1 MSSFTV
7 TATTSGVGR
16 MALAVT
22 VLTGA
27 AETQPGSTGADGA
40 ASLSITPAASGS
52 IVYGAAMDVAGN
64 WPATPVGSATF
75 IANSVDSTREF
86 ALLRSADVTV
96 ADTPVTLGMDIGGST
111 VPAIALCEILAS
123 GTLAED
129 ASSPAPVPGNV
140 NNDSFFG
147 TSRSTAAF
155 DPPPG
160 SLLVVMAASSG
171 GAGGDSTITITDTSG
186 LGLTW
191 VDQVHLGDFDSPVSV
206 AVFTAQMPGGDPP
219 LVSSQTLTLTANTE
233 THLESTDTRYNLIEI
248 ENQDPSAVVWVACDG
263 TTATVAGDGCLAVLP
278 GETLGFGNLLALGNA
293 GVPGEVPGDGWTAQ
307 QFVVDPAV
315 GYLTYISL
323 ISSGTPSVTVTVC

>member
-1 MSSFTV
+1 MSDFTV
-7 TATTSGVGR
+7 TATTDGTGGR

-27 AETQPGSTGADGA
+27 AETQPGSTGTDSA

-86 ALLRSADVTV
+86 ALFRSADVTV

-111 VPAIALCEILAS
+111 VPVIALCEILAS

-147 TSRSTAAF
+147 TSRSTEAF

-160 SLLVVMAASSG
+160 SLLVVMAASSDTNSSG
-171 GAGGDSTITITDTSG
+171 ISVSDTSG

-191 VDQVHLGDFDSPVSV
+191 IQQAHLGGMSNPSKA
-206 AVFTAQMPGGDPP
+206 AVYTAQMPGGDPP
-219 LVSSQTLTLTANTE
+219 LASTQTLTLTASTE
-233 THLESTDTRYNLIEI
+233 THLASTDTRYNLIVI

-263 TTATVAGDGCLAVLP
+263 TTAIVAGDGCLAVLP
-278 GETLGFGNLLALGNA
+278 GETAGFGNLLALGNA
-293 GVPGEVPGDGWTAQ
+293 GVPGEVPPDGWTAQ
-307 QFVVDPAV
+307 QYVVPDA
-315 GYLTYISL
+315 GYLTYVSL
-323 ISSGTPSVTVTVC
+323 ISSGTPEITVTVC